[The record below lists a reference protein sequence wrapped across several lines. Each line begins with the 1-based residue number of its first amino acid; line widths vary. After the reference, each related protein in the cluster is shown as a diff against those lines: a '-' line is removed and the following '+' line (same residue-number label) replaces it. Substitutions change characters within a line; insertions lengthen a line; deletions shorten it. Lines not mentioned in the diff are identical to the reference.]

1 MRKETP
7 RSKRAKK
14 GSSSDGIK
22 VGEAKLSEAKS
33 SEAKVEDEKVELP
46 TELCLGS
53 DGVIYVNAA
62 GIDPEKIRDRKM
74 FHGYAMTTEE
84 MEVAV
89 DEIHR
94 LAFNVT
100 VSMQEEMRQRGLR
113 RERQS
118 RRRQKKSE

>member
-14 GSSSDGIK
+14 GSSSDEAK
-22 VGEAKLSEAKS
+22 VGEAKVG
-33 SEAKVEDEKVELP
+33 EAKVGEAKAEDEQVELP

-53 DGVIYVNAA
+53 DGVIYVNAQ
-62 GIDPEKIRDRKM
+62 GIAPEKIRDRKM
-74 FHGYAMTTEE
+74 FYGYAMTEEE

-100 VSMQEEMRQRGLR
+100 VSMQEAMRQRSLR
-113 RERQS
+113 REKQS